1 MHTPHPMPATHP
13 PCTRTHRAA
22 SPVDQIPAAIGQRE
36 PEVQRCLS
44 RYASCP
50 NLALRRSI
58 ERLLQMRSALTADVA
73 ASGRG
78 DDPPDPGPPRPRVRA
93 GRPLSASTG
102 HGRLPARSP
111 SAHDARRATACP
123 PRAARRGP
131 TQRRREAAP
140 TYRPAPARR
149 RGLRPPVP
157 PRAAH
162 TAPSRSSSGST
173 NVSSARGTVGP
184 ATRRVPPRPKPYLK
198 LRYAPGRRREREIG
212 TGPAP
217 TPPHALPTAL
227 PQFPDQ
233 GIDQG
238 PRRRAANAGA
248 APALDPRRG
257 PWRAVYGDVPPL
269 SRSSAATSYLCLE
282 VHRLPR
288 VCVRAPWR
296 ARLPAGGAG
305 AQTPSA
311 RRSRAHCL

>member
-50 NLALRRSI
+50 NPALRRSI

-78 DDPPDPGPPRPRVRA
+78 DDPPDPGSPRPRVRA
-93 GRPLSASTG
+93 GRPLSASTV

-140 TYRPAPARR
+140 TDRPAPTRR
-149 RGLRPPVP
+149 RGVRPPVP
-157 PRAAH
+157 PRTVH

-173 NVSSARGTVGP
+173 NVSSARDTVGP

-217 TPPHALPTAL
+217 TPPTPFPQRCHNSPTRVSTRVLGAE
-227 PQFPDQ
+227 
-233 GIDQG
+233 
-238 PRRRAANAGA
+238 PRTRGRRQRWTLGG
-248 APALDPRRG
+248 G
-257 PWRAVYGDVPPL
+257 PWRAVCGDVPPL

-282 VHRLPR
+282 VHRP
-288 VCVRAPWR
+288 P
-296 ARLPAGGAG
+296 
-305 AQTPSA
+305 
-311 RRSRAHCL
+311 